1 MQQLL
6 TGKKRLLDENGVR
19 FSGEWETKKVQ
30 DFFEVGSSKRVL
42 QADWQHSGVPFYRTR
57 ELVSLNNQ
65 ESFRS
70 KIFISQQL
78 YHELATTYGIPKKG
92 DFLVSGV
99 GTLGIFYQV
108 VDDNEL
114 YFKDGNVIWFR
125 KKEKVCSEY
134 FGFLFQSGYVQNQI
148 VAQAAITT
156 VATYTIKNAKV
167 TKLFCT
173 TSVSEQAEIVKVLKS
188 AEAPIEAYRQKLNYL
203 QSEKKALMQQLLTGK
218 RRVDLEYSE

>member
-1 MQQLL
+1 M
-6 TGKKRLLDENGVR
+6 
-19 FSGEWETKKVQ
+19 
-30 DFFEVGSSKRVL
+30 
-42 QADWQHSGVPFYRTR
+42 
-57 ELVSLNNQ
+57 
-65 ESFRS
+65 
-70 KIFISQQL
+70 
-78 YHELATTYGIPKKG
+78 
-92 DFLVSGV
+92 
-99 GTLGIFYQV
+99 
-108 VDDNEL
+108 
-114 YFKDGNVIWFR
+114 
-125 KKEKVCSEY
+125 CSEY